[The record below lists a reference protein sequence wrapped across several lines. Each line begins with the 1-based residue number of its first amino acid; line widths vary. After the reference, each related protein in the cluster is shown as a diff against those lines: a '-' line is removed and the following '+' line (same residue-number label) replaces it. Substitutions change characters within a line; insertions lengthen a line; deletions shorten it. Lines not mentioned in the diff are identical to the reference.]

1 MSGFTVINLDKL
13 PFAPAI
19 PEKDFETLLAEIRAE
34 VLARAP
40 ELEPALA
47 LESELAA
54 KLCEAF
60 AYRLLILRQEI
71 NEAAK
76 GNMLA
81 YAAGPALDQLAA
93 LFGVTRQVVQEAD
106 PDAVP
111 PVAEVLE
118 DDTRLRTRTQ
128 LALEGF
134 STAGP
139 RGSYIFWGL
148 SASPDVKDIG
158 VDSPVPGEV
167 VITVLSRL
175 GDGTP
180 DAALISAVDATLN
193 DEDVRPLTDLV
204 TVQAA
209 TILPYEVEATL
220 TLYSGPDE
228 SLVVKAAQEV
238 VEVYVSDHHRLGH
251 DITISGLHAALHQAG
266 VQNVDLSQPAA
277 HIEVE
282 DHQAA
287 YCTGITLTVG
297 GRDV

>member
-1 MSGFTVINLDKL
+1 MSAFTAINLDKL
-13 PFAPAI
+13 PFVPAI
-19 PEKDFETLLAEIRAE
+19 PEKDFETLLAEIKAE

-40 ELEPALA
+40 ELEAALA
-47 LESELAA
+47 LESELAT

-71 NEAAK
+71 NEAAR

-81 YAAGPALDQLAA
+81 YATGPALDQLAA
-93 LFGVTRQVVQEAD
+93 LLGVTRQVIQDAD
-106 PDAVP
+106 PDAIP
-111 PVAEVLE
+111 PAPEVLE

-148 SASPDVKDIG
+148 SASPGVKD
-158 VDSPVPGEV
+158 VSVASPAPGEV
-167 VITVLSRL
+167 VVTVLSRL
-175 GDGTP
+175 DDGSS
-180 DAALISAVDATLN
+180 DAALIDTVSSTLN
-193 DEDVRPLTDLV
+193 DEDVRPLTDQV

-209 TILPYEVEATL
+209 TILPYEVEAIL
-220 TLYSGPDE
+220 TLYNGPDE
-228 SLVVKAAQEV
+228 SLVVAEAQEAIDAYV
-238 VEVYVSDHHRLGH
+238 VEHHRLGH
-251 DITISGLHAALHQAG
+251 DITISGVHAALHQTG
-266 VQNVDLSQPAA
+266 VQNVALIQPAA
-277 HIEVE
+277 HIEVD

>member
-1 MSGFTVINLDKL
+1 MSTSTVINLDKL

-19 PEKDFETLLAEIRAE
+19 PEKDFETLLAEIKAE
-34 VLARAP
+34 VVARAP
-40 ELEPALA
+40 ELEAALD
-47 LESELAA
+47 LESELAT
-54 KLCEAF
+54 KICQAF
-60 AYRLLILRQEI
+60 AYRPLIERQEI
-71 NEAAK
+71 NEAAR

-81 YAAGPALDQLAA
+81 YATGPALDQLAA
-93 LFGVTRQVVQEAD
+93 LFGVTRHVVQEAD

-111 PVAEVLE
+111 PVPEVLE

-158 VDSPVPGEV
+158 IASPAPGEV
-167 VITVLSRL
+167 VVTVLARV

-180 DAALISAVDATLN
+180 DAALIAIISTTLN

-209 TILPYEVEATL
+209 TILPYAVEAIL
-220 TLYSGPDE
+220 TLYNGPDE
-228 SLVVKAAQEV
+228 GLVVAAAQEAM
-238 VEVYVSDHHRLGH
+238 EAYVAEHHRLGH
-251 DITISGLHAALHQAG
+251 DITISGLHAALHQVG
-266 VQNVDLSQPAA
+266 VQNVDLIQPAA
-277 HIEVE
+277 HIEVS
-282 DHQAA
+282 DDQAA
-287 YCTGITLTVG
+287 YCTSITLTVG

>member
-1 MSGFTVINLDKL
+1 MSAFTAINLERL

-19 PEKDFETLLAEIRAE
+19 PEKDFETLLAEIKAE

-40 ELEPALA
+40 ELEAALA
-47 LESELAA
+47 LESELAT
-54 KLCEAF
+54 KLCQAF

-71 NEAAK
+71 NEAAR

-81 YAAGPALDQLAA
+81 YAAGPALDHLAA
-93 LFGVTRQVVQEAD
+93 LLGVARQVVQEAD

-111 PVAEVLE
+111 PTPAVLE
-118 DDTRLRTRTQ
+118 DDARLRTRTQ

-139 RGSYIFWGL
+139 RASYVFWGL

-158 VDSPVPGEV
+158 IGSPAPGEV
-167 VITVLSRL
+167 VVTVLSNL

-180 DAALISAVDATLN
+180 DAALINTISTTLN
-193 DEDVRPLTDLV
+193 VEEVRPLTDLV

-209 TILPYEVEATL
+209 SILPYAVEASL
-220 TLYSGPDE
+220 TLYNGPDE
-228 SLVVKAAQEV
+228 GLVLAAAQEAMQA
-238 VEVYVSDHHRLGH
+238 YVAEHHRLGH
-251 DITISGLHAALHQAG
+251 DITVSGLHAALHQVG
-266 VQNVDLSQPAA
+266 VQNVDLIQPVA
-277 HIEVE
+277 HIEVD